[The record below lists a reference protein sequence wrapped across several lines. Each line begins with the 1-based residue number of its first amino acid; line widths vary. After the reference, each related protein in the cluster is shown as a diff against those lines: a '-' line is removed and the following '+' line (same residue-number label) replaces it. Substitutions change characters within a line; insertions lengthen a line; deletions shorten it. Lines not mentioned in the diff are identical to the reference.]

1 MPVYFVSEKINE
13 VIKIG
18 VSTQIQRRLGQLQ
31 TANANELELMGW
43 IVSEDDY
50 LTEMTLHRKYGSKR
64 ERGEWFSI
72 SQADVLREL
81 TLAHGFIPKNENAFE
96 IFGYD
101 RDGIPE
107 YVGVCKWCDFE
118 YYECCPFCGCFC
130 GMHFNEAMS
139 MYHCINCDTLT
150 DFSELSRSHEQL

>member
-1 MPVYFVSEKINE
+1 MPVYFVAEKTND

-18 VSTQIQRRLGQLQ
+18 VSNQIQRRLGQLQ

-43 IVSEDDY
+43 IVSENDY
-50 LTEMTLHRKYGSKR
+50 LTEKSLHRKYDSKR

-72 SQADVLREL
+72 TQDDVLREL
-81 TLAHGFIPKNENAFE
+81 TRARGFIPKNENAFE
-96 IFGYD
+96 ILGYD
-101 RDGIPE
+101 RDGVPE
-107 YVGVCKWCDFE
+107 YVGVSKWCDFE

>member
-1 MPVYFVSEKINE
+1 MPVYFVAEKTNE

-18 VSTQIQRRLGQLQ
+18 VSTHIQRRLGQLQ

-43 IVSEDDY
+43 IVSNDDY
-50 LTEMTLHRKYGSKR
+50 LTEKMLHRKYGSQR

-72 SQADVLREL
+72 SQDDVLREL

-101 RDGIPE
+101 KDGIPE
-107 YVGVCKWCDFE
+107 YVGVCTWCNFE

-150 DFSELSRSHEQL
+150 DFSELQHSHEEL